1 MAAGLAPPRRVF
13 SNGWWTADGE
23 KMSKSLGN
31 VVAPKAVSETLGAD
45 ILRLWVMN
53 ADTDDDLRIGPEIL
67 KQQGELYR
75 RLRNTLRWLLG
86 ALDGFTEAERVPYAA
101 MPELERWVLH
111 RLSEFGTAIAQAVET
126 HRWVG
131 LYPALHGFCAA
142 DLSAFYFDV
151 RKDALYCDAPDSL
164 RRRAARTVLDHLH
177 RCLCTWLAPV
187 LAFTAEDAWTA
198 RHGDAGSVHLQL
210 FPTLPPDWHDPA
222 LGERWTRLRAVRR
235 LVTTA
240 IEAARRDGVVGSSL
254 QAAVRLPLSD
264 AEAREFAGVDWEEL
278 AIVSKVTV
286 AVDPSAAS
294 ASQATSQPDGTAAA
308 PQDAPEVTAAP
319 GRKCLRCWRVLEEV
333 GQAHAHPTLCLRCT
347 DVVERIAA

>member
-1 MAAGLAPPRRVF
+1 
-13 SNGWWTADGE
+13 
-23 KMSKSLGN
+23 MSKSLGN

-53 ADTDDDLRIGPEIL
+53 SDTDDDLRIGPEIL

-86 ALDGFTEAERVPYAA
+86 ALDGFTEAERVPHAA

-111 RLSEFGTAIAQAVET
+111 RLSEFGTAIARAVET
-126 HRWVG
+126 HQWVG
-131 LYPALHGFCAA
+131 LYPALHGFYAA

-151 RKDALYCDAPDSL
+151 RKDALYCDAPDSS

-187 LAFTAEDAWTA
+187 LVFTAEEAWTA
-198 RHGDAGSVHLQL
+198 RGEADGGETGSVHLQP
-210 FPTLPPDWHDPA
+210 FPSLPPDWHDPA
-222 LGERWTRLRAVRR
+222 LAERWARLRAVRR

-254 QAAVRLPLSD
+254 QAAVLLTLSEG
-264 AEAREFAGVDWEEL
+264 EAGEFAGTDWEEL
-278 AIVSKVTV
+278 AIVSKATV
-286 AVDPSAAS
+286 AVDPSAGSLFAS
-294 ASQATSQPDGTAAA
+294 EAASQPGGTGPA
-308 PQDAPEVTAAP
+308 PHRAPEVTAAP

-333 GQAHAHPTLCLRCT
+333 GRAQAHPTLCLRCT
-347 DVVERIAA
+347 DVVERVAA